1 MVIYLRKEGR
11 GIGLFTKV
19 NAYAL
24 QDEGLDTLQANLKL
38 GFQGDER
45 DYLIVKFIFEF
56 YNLTK
61 IRLLTNNPQ
70 KIQYFSQFAQV
81 KREPI
86 IIPCNKHNA
95 DYLAVK
101 KQKMGHLL

>member
-1 MVIYLRKEGR
+1 MINKGS
-11 GIGLFTKV
+11 T
-19 NAYAL
+19 YAP
-24 QDEGLDTLQANLKL
+24 QDKGLDPLQANLSL

-45 DYLIVKFIFEF
+45 DYSIVKFIFEF
-56 YNLTK
+56 YSLTN

-95 DYLAVK
+95 DYLTIK